1 MPSETVPEPLA
12 RERFDRVLALM
23 AGVPRSEARRL
34 VEEGLATLDG
44 ETPAPKTKVTAGQVI
59 EYPEPEEVRWE
70 PDPDV
75 EFGVLHEDEHLA
87 VIDKPAGL
95 VVHTGAGRSVPTLAG
110 GLLARWPVM
119 REVGEPGRWG
129 LVHRLD
135 RDTSGALLVA
145 KSDDVLWDLQDQLR
159 RREISRTYVAM
170 VEGPFDAPTGTV
182 DAPIDRDPDQPT
194 RRAVTPFGRPSR
206 THYRVDESFEN
217 PPVSLLEV
225 TLETGRTHQIRVHMA
240 AIEHPVVADRLY
252 GRSST
257 PSLGLA
263 RTWLHAKRLAF
274 THPVSGEQLVVE
286 SPLPDV
292 LAATLADLRAA
303 D

>member
-1 MPSETVPEPLA
+1 MPSEVVPEPFGG
-12 RERFDRVLALM
+12 ERFDRVLALV

-34 VEEGLATLDG
+34 IEEGLATVDG
-44 ETPAPKTKVTAGQVI
+44 ETPAPKTKVAPGQLL
-59 EYPEPEEVRWE
+59 EFPEPEEVRYE

-95 VVHTGAGRSVPTLAG
+95 VVHAGAGRAVPTLAA
-110 GLLARWPVM
+110 GLLARWPGM

-145 KSDDVLWDLQDQLR
+145 KSDEVLWDLQDQLR
-159 RREISRTYVAM
+159 RREVSRTYATM
-170 VEGPFDAPTGTV
+170 VEGAFEAPTGTI

-194 RRAVTPFGRPSR
+194 RRATTPFGRPSR
-206 THYRVDESFEN
+206 THYRVEESFEN
-217 PPVSLLEV
+217 PPVSLLDV

-240 AIEHPVVADRLY
+240 AIDHPVVADRLY

-257 PSLGLA
+257 PGLGLD
-263 RTWLHAKRLAF
+263 RTWLHARRLAF
-274 THPVSGEQLVVE
+274 VHPVGGEEVVVD

-292 LAATLADLRAA
+292 LAATLARLRS
-303 D
+303 DD